1 MKYGFIGCGNM
12 GGALALALS
21 KKTTDICIGDP
32 APKAKEFAEKLGL
45 CYLEPKKVALVSD
58 RLFLGVKPQ
67 MMEQVLSELSPALK
81 EKKPLIITMAAGLS
95 TRRICEMAGIT
106 LPIIRIMPNTPVAV
120 NKGTVLYCSNGLVNE
135 EDIKDFLMDMEFAGS
150 FEAVPEELFDAAGTV
165 SGCGPA
171 YFYMMIEGLARGAEK
186 CGVNRED
193 AIKYAANTM
202 LGAAQMVLSSP
213 DTPETLKN
221 NVCSKGGSTIEGV
234 KVLEEN
240 GFYETI
246 TACIEAAYKRNK
258 ELGKN

>member
-12 GGALALALS
+12 GGALAYALS
-21 KKTTDICIGDP
+21 KKNSNILIGDP
-32 APKAKEFAEKLGL
+32 APKAKETAQKIGAEYTDTKTVVLN
-45 CYLEPKKVALVSD
+45 SD

-67 MMEQVLSELSPALK
+67 MMAEVLAELSPYLK

-95 TRRICEMAGIT
+95 IKRICEMTGFS
-106 LPIIRIMPNTPVAV
+106 LPVIRIMPNTPVAV
-120 NKGTVLYCSNGLVNE
+120 NSGTVLYCKNDLVTE
-135 EDIKDFLMDMEFAGS
+135 EDLADFLSDMENAGL

-171 YFYMMIEGLARGAEK
+171 YFYMMVEGFARGAEE
-186 CGVNRED
+186 CGVEREK

-202 LGAAQMVLSSP
+202 LGAAKMVLNSTDS
-213 DTPETLKN
+213 PETLKN

-234 KVLEEN
+234 KVLEQN
-240 GFYETI
+240 GFYETVADCI
-246 TACIEAAYKRNK
+246 KAACKRNK

>member
-21 KKTTDICIGDP
+21 KKTSDIMIGDP
-32 APKAKEFAEKLGL
+32 APKAEEFAKSKGL
-45 CYLEPKKVALVSD
+45 AYGEPIKVALNCD

-67 MMEQVLSELSPALK
+67 MMADVLGELSPALK

-95 TRRICEMAGIT
+95 IERICEMAGLK
-106 LPIIRIMPNTPVAV
+106 LPVIRIMPNTPVAAS
-120 NKGTVLYCSNGLVNE
+120 KGTILYCANDLVS
-135 EDIKDFLMDMEFAGS
+135 DKDLKDFLSDMENAGL
-150 FEAVPEELFDAAGTV
+150 FDFVPEELFDAAGTV

-171 YFYMMIEGLARGAEK
+171 YFYMMVEGIVRGAEE
-186 CGVNRED
+186 CGVEREK

-202 LGAAQMVLSSP
+202 LGAAQMVLNSADSP
-213 DTPETLKN
+213 DTLKN

-234 KVLEEN
+234 KVLEQN
-240 GFYETI
+240 GFYEI
-246 TACIEAAYKRNK
+246 LSDCIKAACKRNK